1 MAQVWL
7 DQRRER
13 RPGRWP
19 GRAGA
24 EVTEGA
30 GAGKPGAD
38 SGRQRKVPDLL
49 GFSSPA
55 LPAVEKGLQGAG
67 QRQDVTRR
75 TQDAE
80 QRGSC
85 GRWEGRAG

>member
-1 MAQVWL
+1 M
-7 DQRRER
+7 
-13 RPGRWP
+13 
-19 GRAGA
+19 GA

-55 LPAVEKGLQGAG
+55 LPAVEKGLQG
-67 QRQDVTRR
+67 QDVTRR

-80 QRGSC
+80 QRGSL